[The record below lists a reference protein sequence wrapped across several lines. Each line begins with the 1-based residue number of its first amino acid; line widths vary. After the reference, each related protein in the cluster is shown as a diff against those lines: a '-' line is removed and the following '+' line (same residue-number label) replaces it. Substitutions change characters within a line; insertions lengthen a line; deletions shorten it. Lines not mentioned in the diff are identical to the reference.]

1 MLRIHERIYPLLSFT
16 GLCWIKYIFGI
27 GFFLYAFFS
36 VSLLVVLA
44 TVSFFSLPLFCSNL
58 SFFFS
63 LFWGLIIESI
73 RSSRRCF
80 LEALVRGDMQ
90 VPHWKEVYKMEK
102 TEMGSGRDFVDACS
116 ARASLDERARF
127 LSLRL
132 LSFHVFHVWYLSLF
146 FCIVV
151 CLFFLV
157 KTTSMVFFLKS
168 NLYNEHKKRATK
180 PTFGSYLCLA

>member
-27 GFFLYAFFS
+27 GFFLY
-36 VSLLVVLA
+36 
-44 TVSFFSLPLFCSNL
+44 P
-58 SFFFS
+58 FFFFFFTCCS
-63 LFWGLIIESI
+63 RNGVFFLSAALLFKSVFCFPVLGLIIESI

-80 LEALVRGDMQ
+80 LESLVRGDMQ

-132 LSFHVFHVWYLSLF
+132 LSFHVWYLS
-146 FCIVV
+146 
-151 CLFFLV
+151 FFLLLCMLV
-157 KTTSMVFFLKS
+157 FSMLKLRQWFS
-168 NLYNEHKKRATK
+168 
-180 PTFGSYLCLA
+180 F